1 MYRHTLNS
9 FSIIVRKEDDNLI
22 IRSTD
27 VMALHLTLDTEFT
40 IDKVRE
46 VFFKSNINLQGIDY
60 AELGLYLAV
69 ATSPTL

>member
-27 VMALHLTLDTEFT
+27 VVALHLTLDTEFT

-69 ATSPTL
+69 AASPTL

>member
-1 MYRHTLNS
+1 
-9 FSIIVRKEDDNLI
+9 VRKEDDNLI

-27 VMALHLTLDTEFT
+27 VVALHLTLDTEFT

-69 ATSPTL
+69 AASPTL